1 MTLNENDKNSVLKL
15 TIRLNEIRKEKQE
28 LDMEENAI
36 IYELWELIP
45 SLKDDVNLE
54 LNPVMKKRR

>member
-36 IYELWELIP
+36 IYKLWEPIP

>member
-1 MTLNENDKNSVLKL
+1 MTLNENDKNSILKL

-36 IYELWELIP
+36 IYKLWELIP
-45 SLKDDVNLE
+45 SLKDDVN
-54 LNPVMKKRR
+54 

>member
-28 LDMEENAI
+28 LDMEENTI
-36 IYELWELIP
+36 IYKLWELIP

>member
-15 TIRLNEIRKEKQE
+15 AIRLNEIRKEKQE

-36 IYELWELIP
+36 IYKLWELIP